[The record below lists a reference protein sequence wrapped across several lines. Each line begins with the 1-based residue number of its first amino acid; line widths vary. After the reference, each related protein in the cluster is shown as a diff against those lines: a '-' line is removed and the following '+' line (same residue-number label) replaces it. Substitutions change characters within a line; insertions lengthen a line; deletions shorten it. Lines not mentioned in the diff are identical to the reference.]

1 MTNNYIDLIK
11 DKISTENKSN
21 IKTKTTDINIL
32 LNRVKLE
39 KKKNLKKN
47 IIISLLIVA
56 LFCSIAIFLI
66 IQNINIFYKYI

>member
-1 MTNNYIDLIK
+1 MTNNYTDIIK
-11 DKISTENKSN
+11 NKISTENKSN

-47 IIISLLIVA
+47 IIISLLIFA
-56 LFCSIAIFLI
+56 LVCSIAIYLVI
-66 IQNINIFYKYI
+66 

>member
-1 MTNNYIDLIK
+1 MINNYTDIIK

-21 IKTKTTDINIL
+21 NQTKTTDINIL

-56 LFCSIAIFLI
+56 LVCSIAIYLI
-66 IQNINIFYKYI
+66 I

>member
-1 MTNNYIDLIK
+1 MTNNYTDIIK
-11 DKISTENKSN
+11 NKISTENKSN

-47 IIISLLIVA
+47 IIVSLLLVT
-56 LFCSIAIFLI
+56 LVCSIAIYLI
-66 IQNINIFYKYI
+66 I

>member
-1 MTNNYIDLIK
+1 MTNNYTDIIK
-11 DKISTENKSN
+11 NKISTENKSN

-47 IIISLLIVA
+47 IIVSLLLVA
-56 LFCSIAIFLI
+56 LVCSIAIYLI
-66 IQNINIFYKYI
+66 I

>member
-1 MTNNYIDLIK
+1 MTNNYTEIIK
-11 DKISTENKSN
+11 NKISTENKSN
-21 IKTKTTDINIL
+21 NQTKTTDINIL

-56 LFCSIAIFLI
+56 LVCSIAIYLI
-66 IQNINIFYKYI
+66 I

>member
-1 MTNNYIDLIK
+1 MINNYADINK

-21 IKTKTTDINIL
+21 NQTKTTDINIL

-56 LFCSIAIFLI
+56 LVCSIAIYLI
-66 IQNINIFYKYI
+66 I

>member
-1 MTNNYIDLIK
+1 MINNYADINK

-21 IKTKTTDINIL
+21 NQTKTTDINIL

-47 IIISLLIVA
+47 IIVSLLLVT
-56 LFCSIAIFLI
+56 LVCSIAIYLI
-66 IQNINIFYKYI
+66 I

>member
-1 MTNNYIDLIK
+1 MTDSYRDIIK

-21 IKTKTTDINIL
+21 NQTKTTDINIL

-56 LFCSIAIFLI
+56 LFCSIAIYLI
-66 IQNINIFYKYI
+66 I

>member
-1 MTNNYIDLIK
+1 MTNNYTDIIK
-11 DKISTENKSN
+11 NKISTENKSN

-56 LFCSIAIFLI
+56 LVCSIAIYLVI
-66 IQNINIFYKYI
+66 

>member
-39 KKKNLKKN
+39 KKKL
-47 IIISLLIVA
+47 
-56 LFCSIAIFLI
+56 
-66 IQNINIFYKYI
+66 

>member
-1 MTNNYIDLIK
+1 MTNNYTDIIK
-11 DKISTENKSN
+11 NKISTENKSN
-21 IKTKTTDINIL
+21 NQTKTTDINIL

-56 LFCSIAIFLI
+56 LVCSIAIYLVI
-66 IQNINIFYKYI
+66 